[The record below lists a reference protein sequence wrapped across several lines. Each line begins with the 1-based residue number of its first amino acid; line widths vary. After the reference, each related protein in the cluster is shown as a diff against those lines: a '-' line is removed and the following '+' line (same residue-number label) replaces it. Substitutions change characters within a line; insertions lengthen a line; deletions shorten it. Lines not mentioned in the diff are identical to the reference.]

1 MSSSSSSGM
10 AIMSSSSSSGMA
22 IMSSSSADGATSC
35 AGAGSGAGA
44 GAGAGAGTTAV
55 GAGLLLCRLSP
66 IAANP
71 TPAATIAIVHATATL
86 SILAIAGRAF

>member
-1 MSSSSSSGM
+1 MAIMSSSSSGM
-10 AIMSSSSSSGMA
+10 AIMSSSSSGMA
-22 IMSSSSADGATSC
+22 IMSSSADGATSC